1 MSTVAEVAALAG
13 VSPSTVSRVLSG
25 KGIALVSERT
35 RLRVY
40 EAAERLGYRPSAA
53 ARALATGRSGTVAFC
68 CYHAYDSGMSRLL
81 RAVHSLATE
90 AGYHL
95 LLAHPETTDEIGQ
108 LLIEERVDAVI
119 WVRYPVHEADAL
131 MQSRGAPHQVVI
143 AIGETLDDRVPE
155 QVFSVVWDDLS
166 GMRRILRHLT
176 ALGHRHVTFLQ
187 GAADERN
194 CKVRAFAR
202 ACAESGLRH
211 DTVRCDDESDRVA
224 AGIAMAEHVLRRPQR
239 PTALVARVDDF
250 AFGAIGAL
258 QEAGLAVP
266 EDMSVVG
273 YHDSPGAAHA
283 RPTLTSLRT
292 PELQGVAALV
302 PSALAALDRDPDERA
317 APTCL
322 HLETQL
328 IIRGSTSP
336 PGGPAIHRK
345 GD

>member
-13 VSPSTVSRVLSG
+13 VSPSTVSRGLSR
-25 KGIALVSERT
+25 KGLALVSDAT
-35 RLRVY
+35 RVRVR

-53 ARALATGRSGTVAFC
+53 ARALATGRAGTVAFC

-95 LLAHPETTDEIGQ
+95 LLVHPETTDEVGR

-131 MQSRGAPHQVVI
+131 MKSRGAPHQVVI
-143 AIGETLDDRVPE
+143 AIGETQNDRVPE

-166 GMRRILRHLT
+166 GMRQILRHLT
-176 ALGHRHVTFLQ
+176 ALGHQHVTFLQ
-187 GAADERN
+187 GAADERH
-194 CKVRAFAR
+194 CKVHAFTQ
-202 ACAESGLRH
+202 ACAEFGLPH
-211 DTVRCDDESDRVA
+211 DAMRCDDESDRVA
-224 AGIAMAEHVLRRPQR
+224 AGIAMTERVLRRPQR

-250 AFGAIGAL
+250 AFGAIGVL
-258 QEAGLAVP
+258 QDAGLAVP
-266 EDMSVVG
+266 DDMSVVG
-273 YHDSPGAAHA
+273 YHDTPGAAHS
-283 RPTLTSLRT
+283 RPALTSLRT
-292 PELQGVAALV
+292 PELQGVATLM
-302 PSALAALDRDPDERA
+302 PSALSALDRDADERA

-336 PGGPAIHRK
+336 PGGPGTHRK